1 MPRCLQSVASHFTP
15 AGRIEPVVIVLA
27 AVSIL
32 LGQTLEPIEE
42 WTSNKL
48 LTKGRTVDEKTPR
61 INMTSRF
68 SPGFKHTSS
77 ERRIM
82 PRETFY
88 KLIYYKR
95 TLLVNICI
103 KT

>member
-1 MPRCLQSVASHFTP
+1 MPRCLQSVSSHFTP

-48 LTKGRTVDEKTPR
+48 LTKGRRVDDKTPKKH
-61 INMTSRF
+61 ILLGVQRF
-68 SPGFKHTSS
+68 NVIEKWD
-77 ERRIM
+77 IAQ
-82 PRETFY
+82 
-88 KLIYYKR
+88 K
-95 TLLVNICI
+95 
-103 KT
+103 